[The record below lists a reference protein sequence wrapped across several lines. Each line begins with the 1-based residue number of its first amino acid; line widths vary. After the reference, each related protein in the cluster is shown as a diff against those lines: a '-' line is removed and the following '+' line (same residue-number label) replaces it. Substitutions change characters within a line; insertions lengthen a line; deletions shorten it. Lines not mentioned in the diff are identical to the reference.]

1 MKSCGEIPFY
11 GDPPAYRPGNGRPL
25 RVVPTHITYCTIS
38 FRRGYPSGETV
49 ARSPRG
55 LFPQG
60 SPKENPLLLPRGQKN
75 RPAVKGIAG
84 LLFTIGRNHC
94 SFDLVR
100 KLFTYERVARLS
112 LPSPLELICQCSSLY
127 TAISFI
133 NGTRVQ
139 NTGNKNFTNHLPL
152 QKSRTALN
160 GNADT
165 IHNGHIV
172 FFAAGNQCTFLPC
185 NILPSNN
192 QRENLIDYTLDLC
205 RDGVPI
211 YRHGEYN
218 SISIQN

>member
-1 MKSCGEIPFY
+1 MSH
-11 GDPPAYRPGNGRPL
+11 
-25 RVVPTHITYCTIS
+25 T
-38 FRRGYPSGETV
+38 
-49 ARSPRG
+49 
-55 LFPQG
+55 
-60 SPKENPLLLPRGQKN
+60 
-75 RPAVKGIAG
+75 
-84 LLFTIGRNHC
+84 
-94 SFDLVR
+94 
-100 KLFTYERVARLS
+100 
-112 LPSPLELICQCSSLY
+112 PLELICQCSSLY

-185 NILPSNN
+185 NNLTSNN
-192 QRENLIDYTLDLC
+192 QRENLIDYPLDLC

-218 SISIQN
+218 SISIQNCRSDGIEIIIKGTCLTRRIAGLTGVTAANIHHSSVKTGNGMSFGLSRLDKRLGHSEAIAVFTRAAGNYYNIFTH